1 MKNLYVLFA
10 VVLLASCQ
18 KEFIAPEKKSEQNE
32 MISSD
37 TSDLSQNELKAASTS
52 WIMNASS
59 LGAIPN
65 QMFDLDFK
73 YKVSYRHLKQPDGTS
88 CSWTSYVIATGCVA
102 NATGKVYPVTPTK
115 VYDVKKSCETVCKL
129 IGCTPNNIQTLNK
142 YAIMYDL
149 TRVSVS
155 QESCSDVVTATKKLL
170 NHLYNYKSPCL
181 VTSTYFGSQIY
192 GHYLVVHAVNWR
204 SGNGTVYYTD
214 CASYSGIGY
223 SENLKQEEISSF
235 MNRMVTVSRS
245 YNFLF
250 IRPSGF

>member
-1 MKNLYVLFA
+1 MKNLYVLYLII
-10 VVLLASCQ
+10 LLASCQ
-18 KEFIAPEKKSEQNE
+18 KEFIAPEKKSEN
-32 MISSD
+32 SD
-37 TSDLSQNELKAASTS
+37 TVQVSQNELKALSTS

-59 LGAIPN
+59 LSSIPS

-102 NATGKVYPVTPTK
+102 NATGKIYPVSSTK
-115 VYDVKKSCETVCKL
+115 VYEVKNACKYL
-129 IGCTPNNIQTLNK
+129 SSSSPNGIVTLSK
-142 YAIMYDL
+142 YATNYDNV
-149 TRVSVS
+149 RISVS
-155 QESCSDVVTATKKLL
+155 QESCSDVVTAIKKLL

-192 GHYLVVHAVNWR
+192 GHYLIVHAVDWR
-204 SGNGTVYYTD
+204 GGTGTVYYTD
-214 CASYSGIGY
+214 CAYYNGVLY
-223 SENLKQEEISSF
+223 NDNLKQEEISSF